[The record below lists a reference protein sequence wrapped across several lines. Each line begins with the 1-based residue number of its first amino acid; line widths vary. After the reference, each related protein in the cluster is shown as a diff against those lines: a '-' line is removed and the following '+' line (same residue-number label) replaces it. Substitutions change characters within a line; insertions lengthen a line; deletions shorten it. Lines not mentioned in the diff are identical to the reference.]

1 MRLSKKRCCFRL
13 VSVIACLSFTFSS
26 LPACQA
32 KAQESPRFCLVL
44 DPFTHCVEKVQLKDI
59 FSVMDL
65 HFLASESSL
74 AFSCLLY
81 TSYPTTS
88 PSSFFTSYTSVPT
101 SSGPFPEISKRGAL
115 SIPLSQAAA
124 SMTASGSTS
133 GFPFSSFT
141 IFPSSSY

>member
-74 AFSCLLY
+74 AFSDLVCSPQTEENCDLLPWD
-81 TSYPTTS
+81 TRVNFHILEI
-88 PSSFFTSYTSVPT
+88 PSKEDGVSVPD
-101 SSGPFPEISKRGAL
+101 L
-115 SIPLSQAAA
+115 SHQTWFDRLMGIA
-124 SMTASGSTS
+124 
-133 GFPFSSFT
+133 FK
-141 IFPSSSY
+141 YKK